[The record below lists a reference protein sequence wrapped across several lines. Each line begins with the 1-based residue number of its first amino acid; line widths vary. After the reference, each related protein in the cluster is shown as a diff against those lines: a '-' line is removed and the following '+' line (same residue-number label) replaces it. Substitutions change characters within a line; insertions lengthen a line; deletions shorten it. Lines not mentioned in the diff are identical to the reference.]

1 MSEHSRPNIL
11 FLMADQFRGDIMSCV
26 GGKANTKNLDMIAS
40 EDAGEITNALREKML
55 KAIMQN
61 QCRIPSVVQQHKA
74 FVN

>member
-1 MSEHSRPNIL
+1 
-11 FLMADQFRGDIMSCV
+11 
-26 GGKANTKNLDMIAS
+26 MIAS

-61 QCRIPSVVQQHKA
+61 QCRILSVVQQHKA